1 MEEHTI
7 DEVYARFDEVLH
19 RLDTMD
25 SLVGRV
31 YDRFNDI
38 DKRFDTL
45 EESHETLKTML
56 GTITDALMKSN
67 TSLESRV
74 SRLEAMA

>member
-1 MEEHTI
+1 MAERTLDDI
-7 DEVYARFDEVLH
+7 YARFDEVFN

-25 SLVGRV
+25 SLGGRV

-38 DKRFDTL
+38 DKRFDSL
-45 EESHETLKTML
+45 EESHETLKAML

-67 TSLESRV
+67 ASIESRV